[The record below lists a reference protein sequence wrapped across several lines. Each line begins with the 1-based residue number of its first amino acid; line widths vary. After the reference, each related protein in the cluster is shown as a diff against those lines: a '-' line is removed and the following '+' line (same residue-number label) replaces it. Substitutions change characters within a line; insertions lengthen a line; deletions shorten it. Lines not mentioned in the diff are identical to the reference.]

1 MIVGVIVTGAVGI
14 VCAVLGLLLWKKEMI
29 NILHDY
35 HVDKVREEDKKAFC
49 TLSGIG
55 LLAVGAGLI
64 VTAVLLWCT
73 EKASSFI
80 VFALCFAAGLALMIA
95 AGVRYNR

>member
-14 VCAVLGLLLWKKEMI
+14 LCTVLGLLLWKKEKI
-29 NILHDY
+29 EILHDY
-35 HVDKVREEDKKAFC
+35 HRENVREKDKKAFC

-55 LLAVGAGLI
+55 LLTVGAGLI
-64 VTAVLLWCT
+64 VTAVLLWRT

-80 VFALCFAAGLALMIA
+80 VFAVCFAAGLALLIT

>member
-1 MIVGVIVTGAVGI
+1 MILGVIVTGAVGI
-14 VCAVLGLLLWKKEMI
+14 VCAVLGVLLWKKEKI

-35 HVDKVREEDKKAFC
+35 HRENIREEDKKAFC

-55 LLAVGAGLI
+55 LLIAGAGLI
-64 VTAVLLWCT
+64 VTAILLWCT

-80 VFALCFAAGLALMIA
+80 VFAVAFAAGLALLIT

>member
-1 MIVGVIVTGAVGI
+1 MILGVIVTGAVGI
-14 VCAVLGLLLWKKEMI
+14 VCVVLGLLLWKKEMI

-35 HVDKVREEDKKAFC
+35 HRENIREEDKKAFC

-55 LLAVGAGLI
+55 LLTVGIGLI

-80 VFALCFAAGLALMIA
+80 VFAVCFVAGLGLMIT

>member
-14 VCAVLGLLLWKKEMI
+14 LCSVLGVLLWKKEMI

-35 HVDKVREEDKKAFC
+35 HRENVREEDKKAFC

-55 LLAVGAGLI
+55 LITVGVGLI
-64 VTAVLLWCT
+64 VTAILLWCT

-80 VFALCFAAGLALMIA
+80 VFAVAFAAGLALMIT

>member
-14 VCAVLGLLLWKKEMI
+14 LCSVLGVLLWKKEMI
-29 NILHDY
+29 GILHDY
-35 HVDKVREEDKKAFC
+35 HRENVREEDKKAFC

-55 LLAVGAGLI
+55 LIIVGAGLI

-80 VFALCFAAGLALMIA
+80 IFAVCFAAGLALMIT